1 MAREAKTIIT
11 AEDKTGPGIK
21 SAINN
26 VLDLDGAAKKLGK
39 TFATSITAAGLV
51 LIGKQ
56 VAEFGVTCYQAF
68 AEAERAAITFSTAL
82 ADRTDVSRNALEAFN
97 DAFSKSFGVDGEAIM
112 GMETMLLASG
122 RTEDQITKMMNAAQA
137 LSVATGKD
145 LSSSVEL
152 LNKSFSGSEGK
163 LGTLIPALKDLT
175 DAQLRNGQGVDVILE
190 KFGHLNSTVSEMA
203 DTKLKNFKNAWED
216 LTEAIGGNI
225 ATWLTPMIN
234 GLTELARGWTTAIE
248 KAREYGEASK
258 KAASQRTL
266 QDRLAIAGTE
276 YDRASDR
283 LNGPMRDMLSAG
295 EVDKLNKEMTRLA
308 AEIRNLNTQIS
319 IENKTDRPPQK
330 PVTLSVGDEY
340 IPLKFGPTELDKMLA
355 GLAAVNI
362 DQAQL
367 ITDSITT
374 AIYTSD
380 ALAQTSGNREYQD
393 SFAGATSGPDLSFL
407 KDIFDQFGDGLGSA
421 ISSLASFQQ
430 ILNPITTI
438 IAGFMEIAGPV
449 INEVLAPIIG
459 ALRILGKT
467 VAVMLLPATKAL
479 APVLDIITKAFV
491 WLYNYAIMP
500 LANAIIW
507 VITTIYNG
515 VAFVINGLLSLI
527 DNINIL
533 GWSPDVSYRVAEL
546 DYNSMALQPISESD
560 LTSEGTEGINDTTA
574 ANNATYTGSRAI
586 TFNFYNQGNVVGA
599 GGLEELAA
607 IINALIQRDARYA

>member
-39 TFATSITAAGLV
+39 TFATSLTAAGLV
-51 LIGKQ
+51 MIGKQ
-56 VAEFGVTCYQAF
+56 VADFGAQCYAAF

-97 DAFSKSFGVDGEAIM
+97 DSFSKSFGVDGEAIM

-145 LSSSVEL
+145 LATSVDL

-190 KFGHLNSTVSEMA
+190 KFGHLNATVSEMA
-203 DTKLKNFKNAWED
+203 DTKLKNLKNSWED
-216 LTEAIGGNI
+216 LTESIGGSISTWVEPVVTGLTRIFDNI
-225 ATWLTPMIN
+225 KKVIDEKMRLDKVLSKKGEGLTADDELTILADKISKLQSMLFGQAAHMFTTKMKDDMKMELEDLRRLYNQIKTNDSKENPLTPSKHAA
-234 GLTELARGWTTAIE
+234 TS
-248 KAREYGEASK
+248 AS
-258 KAASQRTL
+258 T
-266 QDRLAIAGTE
+266 
-276 YDRASDR
+276 
-283 LNGPMRDMLSAG
+283 
-295 EVDKLNKEMTRLA
+295 
-308 AEIRNLNTQIS
+308 
-319 IENKTDRPPQK
+319 
-330 PVTLSVGDEY
+330 Y
-340 IPLKFGPTELDKMLA
+340 IPVKFGPSELDKMLS
-355 GLAAVNI
+355 GLATLNI
-362 DQAQL
+362 AQAQE
-367 ITDSITT
+367 ITDAITT
-374 AIYTSD
+374 AMLTAEAMKSNYNGQNTYELES
-380 ALAQTSGNREYQD
+380 
-393 SFAGATSGPDLSFL
+393 AGAPLPSV
-407 KDIFDQFGDGLGSA
+407 FDNIISGLGSFVGSIGGA
-421 ISSLASFQQ
+421 IGSLASVQQ

-438 IAGFMEIAGPV
+438 LAGMMEVIGPV
-449 INEVLAPIIG
+449 INELLTPLVGILRIIG
-459 ALRILGKT
+459 KVLGAIL
-467 VAVMLLPATKAL
+467 V
-479 APVLDIITKAFV
+479 PVLKQLTPVIDVIMKAFI

-507 VITTIYNG
+507 VISTLYNG
-515 VAFVINGLLSLI
+515 IAYVINGLLSMI

-533 GWSPDVSYRVAEL
+533 GWSPDVSYRVATM
-546 DYNSMALQPISESD
+546 DYDALALKPISEAD
-560 LTSEGTEGINDTTA
+560 VMAEGNQGNTDTTSA
-574 ANNATYTGSRAI
+574 ANNASYTGSRSI